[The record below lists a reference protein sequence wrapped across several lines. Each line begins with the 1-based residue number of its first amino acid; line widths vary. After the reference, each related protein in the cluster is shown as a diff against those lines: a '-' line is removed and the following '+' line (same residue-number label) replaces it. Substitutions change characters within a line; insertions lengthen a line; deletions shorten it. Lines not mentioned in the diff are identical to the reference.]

1 MSGRRAGAAA
11 AAVAALT
18 GLLAAAG
25 PGAAAARAE
34 TLAVRGAVV
43 HTMVPG
49 AEPIADGVVVVEDG
63 KIAAVGPAAEVAIP
77 EGARVLEAAVV
88 IPGLIDARSSV
99 GLTGIL
105 NQPHDQDQLER
116 SEAIQ
121 PELRAIDAYDAREP
135 LIEWIRGF
143 GVTTVHTGHAPGAL
157 VSGQT
162 MIAKTRGGEVA
173 DAAIVPV
180 AMIAASLGD
189 GAVNEGEDAKPPG
202 SRSKAVAMLRGQL
215 VAARAYRDKAAA
227 PDPAKRPDRD
237 LRLETLV
244 RVLDGELP
252 LLVSAHRHQD
262 IDAALRLAAEFGFR
276 LVLEG
281 GAEAYE
287 LIDEIRAAGVPVI
300 VHPAMKRP
308 VGEAENL
315 SMTTAGRL
323 ADAGIPIALE
333 SGFEGYVPKTRV
345 VLFEAAVAAAHGLG
359 ADRALA
365 ALTRDA
371 AHLLAIDDRVGTLE
385 PGKDGDLALYDGDP
399 FEYTTHCT
407 ATVIEG
413 EVVFEGAR

>member
-1 MSGRRAGAAA
+1 VSGRRAGAAL
-11 AAVAALT
+11 AALA
-18 GLLAAAG
+18 GLVAIAG
-25 PGAAAARAE
+25 PGGAAARAE
-34 TLAVRGAVV
+34 TLAVRGATV
-43 HTMVPG
+43 HTMVAG
-49 AEPIADGVVVVEDG
+49 AEPIADGVVVVTDG

-88 IPGLIDARSSV
+88 TPGLIDARTSV

-121 PELRAIDAYDAREP
+121 PELRALDAYDAREP

-157 VSGQT
+157 VPGQT
-162 MIAKTRGGEVA
+162 MIAKTRGDEVA
-173 DAAIVPV
+173 DAVVVPV

-189 GAVNEGEDAKPPG
+189 GAVNEGDNAKPPG
-202 SRSKAVAMLRGQL
+202 SRSKAVAMLRTQL
-215 VAARAYRDKAAA
+215 VAARAYRDKAGA
-227 PDPAKRPDRD
+227 PDPDKRPDRD
-237 LRLETLV
+237 LRLETLA

-252 LLVSAHRHQD
+252 LLISAHRHQD

-287 LIDEIRAAGVPVI
+287 LIDQIRAAGVPVI
-300 VHPAMKRP
+300 VHPAMKRS

-315 SMTTAGRL
+315 SMATAGRL

-359 ADRALA
+359 PDRALA

>member
-1 MSGRRAGAAA
+1 
-11 AAVAALT
+11 
-18 GLLAAAG
+18 
-25 PGAAAARAE
+25 
-34 TLAVRGAVV
+34 
-43 HTMVPG
+43 
-49 AEPIADGVVVVEDG
+49 
-63 KIAAVGPAAEVAIP
+63 
-77 EGARVLEAAVV
+77 
-88 IPGLIDARSSV
+88 
-99 GLTGIL
+99 
-105 NQPHDQDQLER
+105 
-116 SEAIQ
+116 
-121 PELRAIDAYDAREP
+121 
-135 LIEWIRGF
+135 
-143 GVTTVHTGHAPGAL
+143 
-157 VSGQT
+157 
-162 MIAKTRGGEVA
+162 MIAKTRGDEVA
-173 DAAIVPV
+173 DAVVVPV

-189 GAVNEGEDAKPPG
+189 GAVNEGDNAKPPG
-202 SRSKAVAMLRGQL
+202 SRSKAVAMLRTQL
-215 VAARAYRDKAAA
+215 VAARAYRDKAGA
-227 PDPAKRPDRD
+227 PDPDKRPDRD
-237 LRLETLV
+237 LRLETLA

-252 LLVSAHRHQD
+252 LLISAHRHQD

-287 LIDEIRAAGVPVI
+287 LIDQIRAAGVPVI
-300 VHPAMKRP
+300 VHPAMKRS

-315 SMTTAGRL
+315 SMATAGRL

-359 ADRALA
+359 PDRALA

>member
-1 MSGRRAGAAA
+1 
-11 AAVAALT
+11 
-18 GLLAAAG
+18 
-25 PGAAAARAE
+25 
-34 TLAVRGAVV
+34 
-43 HTMVPG
+43 MVPG
-49 AEPIADGVVVVEDG
+49 AAPIEGGIVVIEDG
-63 KIAAVGPAAEVAIP
+63 KIVTVGSAAAVTVPA
-77 EGARVLEAAVV
+77 GARTLEAAVV
-88 IPGLIDARSSV
+88 TPGLIDARSAV

-121 PELRAIDAYDAREP
+121 PELRALDAYDAREP

-157 VSGQT
+157 VPGQT
-162 MIAKTRGGEVA
+162 MIAKTRGDEVA
-173 DAAIVPV
+173 DAVVVPV

-189 GAVNEGEDAKPPG
+189 GAVNEGDNAKPPG
-202 SRSKAVAMLRGQL
+202 SRSKAVAMLRTQL
-215 VAARAYRDKAAA
+215 VAARAYRDKAGA
-227 PDPAKRPDRD
+227 PDPDKRPDRD
-237 LRLETLV
+237 LRLETLA

-252 LLVSAHRHQD
+252 LLISAHRHQD

-287 LIDEIRAAGVPVI
+287 LIDQIRAAGVPVI
-300 VHPAMKRP
+300 VHPAMKRS

-315 SMTTAGRL
+315 SMATAGRL

-359 ADRALA
+359 PDRALA

>member
-1 MSGRRAGAAA
+1 L
-11 AAVAALT
+11 AALA
-18 GLLAAAG
+18 GLVAIAG
-25 PGAAAARAE
+25 PGGAAARAE
-34 TLAVRGAVV
+34 TLAVRGATV
-43 HTMVPG
+43 HTMVAG
-49 AEPIADGVVVVEDG
+49 AEPIADGVVVVTDG

-88 IPGLIDARSSV
+88 TPGLIDARTSV

-121 PELRAIDAYDAREP
+121 PELRALDAYDAREP

-157 VSGQT
+157 VPGQT
-162 MIAKTRGGEVA
+162 MIAKTRGDEVA
-173 DAAIVPV
+173 DAVVVPV

-189 GAVNEGEDAKPPG
+189 GAVNEGDNAKPPG
-202 SRSKAVAMLRGQL
+202 SRSKAVAMLRTQL
-215 VAARAYRDKAAA
+215 VAARAYRDKAGA
-227 PDPAKRPDRD
+227 PDPDKRPDRD
-237 LRLETLV
+237 LRLETLA

-252 LLVSAHRHQD
+252 LLISAHRHQD

-287 LIDEIRAAGVPVI
+287 LIDQIRAAGVPVI
-300 VHPAMKRP
+300 VHPAMKRS

-359 ADRALA
+359 PDRALA

>member
-1 MSGRRAGAAA
+1 L
-11 AAVAALT
+11 AALA
-18 GLLAAAG
+18 GLVAIAG
-25 PGAAAARAE
+25 PGGAAARAE
-34 TLAVRGAVV
+34 TLAVRGATV
-43 HTMVPG
+43 HTMVAG
-49 AEPIADGVVVVEDG
+49 AEPIADGVVVVTDG

-88 IPGLIDARSSV
+88 TPGLIDARTSV

-121 PELRAIDAYDAREP
+121 PELSALDAYDAREP

-157 VSGQT
+157 VPGQT
-162 MIAKTRGGEVA
+162 MIAKTRGDEVA
-173 DAAIVPV
+173 DAVVVPV

-189 GAVNEGEDAKPPG
+189 GAVNEGDNAKPPG
-202 SRSKAVAMLRGQL
+202 SRSKAVAMLRTQL
-215 VAARAYRDKAAA
+215 VAARAYRDKAGA
-227 PDPAKRPDRD
+227 PDPDKRPDRD
-237 LRLETLV
+237 LRLETLA

-252 LLVSAHRHQD
+252 LLISAHRHQD

-287 LIDEIRAAGVPVI
+287 LIDQIRAAGVPVI
-300 VHPAMKRP
+300 VHPAMKRS

-315 SMTTAGRL
+315 SMATAGRL

>member
-1 MSGRRAGAAA
+1 VSGRRAGAAL
-11 AAVAALT
+11 AALV

-25 PGAAAARAE
+25 PGGAAARAE
-34 TLAVRGAVV
+34 TLAVRGATV
-43 HTMVPG
+43 HTMVAG
-49 AEPIADGVVVVEDG
+49 AEPIADGVVVVTDG

-88 IPGLIDARSSV
+88 TPGLIDARTSV

-121 PELRAIDAYDAREP
+121 PELRALDAYDAREP

-157 VSGQT
+157 VPGQT
-162 MIAKTRGGEVA
+162 MIAKTRGDEVA
-173 DAAIVPV
+173 DAVVVPV

-189 GAVNEGEDAKPPG
+189 GAVNEGDNAKPPG
-202 SRSKAVAMLRGQL
+202 SRSKAVAMLRTQL
-215 VAARAYRDKAAA
+215 VAARAYRDKAGA
-227 PDPAKRPDRD
+227 PDPDKRPDRD
-237 LRLETLV
+237 LRLETLA

-252 LLVSAHRHQD
+252 LLISAHRHQD

-287 LIDEIRAAGVPVI
+287 LIDQIRAAGVPVI
-300 VHPAMKRP
+300 VHPAMKRS

-315 SMTTAGRL
+315 SMATAGRL

-359 ADRALA
+359 PDRALA

>member
-1 MSGRRAGAAA
+1 L
-11 AAVAALT
+11 AALA
-18 GLLAAAG
+18 GLVAIAG
-25 PGAAAARAE
+25 PGGAAARAE
-34 TLAVRGAVV
+34 TLAVRGATV
-43 HTMVPG
+43 HTMVAG
-49 AEPIADGVVVVEDG
+49 AEPIADGVVVVTDG

-88 IPGLIDARSSV
+88 TPGLIDARTSV

-121 PELRAIDAYDAREP
+121 PELRALDAYDAREP

-157 VSGQT
+157 VPGQT
-162 MIAKTRGGEVA
+162 MIAKTRGDEVA
-173 DAAIVPV
+173 DAVVVPV

-189 GAVNEGEDAKPPG
+189 GAVNEGDNAKPPG
-202 SRSKAVAMLRGQL
+202 SRSKAVAMLRTQL
-215 VAARAYRDKAAA
+215 VAARAYRDKAGA
-227 PDPAKRPDRD
+227 PDPDKRPDRD
-237 LRLETLV
+237 LRLETLA

-252 LLVSAHRHQD
+252 LLISAHRHQD

-287 LIDEIRAAGVPVI
+287 LIDQIRAAGVPVI
-300 VHPAMKRP
+300 VHPAMKRS

-315 SMTTAGRL
+315 SMATAGRL

-359 ADRALA
+359 PDRALA